1 MAQRT
6 VAVESRG
13 DVFYTE
19 TQLGNLRGWIV
30 LGDGTIAELTRS
42 EMLGALDG
50 PKARAAIAQVREHAL
65 AANV

>member
-6 VAVESRG
+6 VAVQSRG

-19 TQLGNLRGWIV
+19 TQTGNLRGWIV
-30 LGDGTIAELTRS
+30 LADGRITELTRS

-50 PKARAAIAQVREHAL
+50 ARARAAIAQVRERAT
-65 AANV
+65 AS

>member
-6 VAVESRG
+6 VAVQSRG
-13 DVFYTE
+13 DVFYTQ

-30 LGDGTIAELTRS
+30 LEDGTIAELTRS

-50 PKARAAIAQVREHAL
+50 PRARAAIAQVRE
-65 AANV
+65 AARAS